1 MKNQKEACE
10 ALLHFLMLRHHT
22 EFANIKA
29 KPHVKLVQVMVTKIL
44 IHMFHKRHNM
54 TEKVLQVSG
63 WTSILHIAQKAS
75 LFLRTD

>member
-44 IHMFHKRHNM
+44 INM